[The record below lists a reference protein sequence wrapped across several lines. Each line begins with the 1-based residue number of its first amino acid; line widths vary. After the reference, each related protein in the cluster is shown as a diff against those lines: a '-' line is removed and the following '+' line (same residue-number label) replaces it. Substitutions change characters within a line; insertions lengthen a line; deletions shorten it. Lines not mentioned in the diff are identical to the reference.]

1 MSPEDRIN
9 LDTQDNQRNNE
20 PAADP
25 IEGGYVT
32 RTEIAPSA
40 EKKRFTRKQ
49 KIYAGLSVVALTL
62 GIGGGIA
69 ASVANQNQPVAEAP
83 ADPTEAPTDPAPT
96 PTDSEVQPSN
106 PEQPANVFERTPL
119 PAELAKYQTMS
130 IEEFQTLPK
139 EEQWLY
145 ASWLDQYRADFEK
158 RFSLVS
164 GNKRDTPVVVTPN
177 SSGMDLFTDL
187 MYSHRLASSFTPTGE
202 YEPSDSAKIF
212 GTLDKDSAI
221 KLITSVYADYND
233 PLLPQDIAI
242 IGHEGKAVNVDTLS
256 ASDSFSLKNIDILNE
271 VKNGPATIV
280 TFIGVDGVTYD
291 ITLIAQEIVTYDG
304 KHEYRTVAG
313 QRVTK

>member
-25 IEGGYVT
+25 IEGGYAP
-32 RTEIAPSA
+32 RTELETGS
-40 EKKRFTRKQ
+40 ERKRFTKKQ
-49 KIYAGLSVVALTL
+49 KIIAALSGVALL
-62 GIGGGIA
+62 AGIGGGIA
-69 ASVANQNQPVAEAP
+69 ASVANQNQSLAEAP

-106 PEQPANVFERTPL
+106 PEQPANVFDRTPL

-164 GNKRDTPVVVTPN
+164 GNKRDTPVVVTPD

-187 MYSHRLASSFTPTGE
+187 VYTYRLASSFTPTGE
-202 YEPSDSAKIF
+202 YEPSDNANIF

-221 KLITSVYADYND
+221 KLITSVYADYNN
-233 PLLPQDIAI
+233 PLLSQNIAI
-242 IGHEGKAVNVDTLS
+242 IGLDGKAVNVDTLS
-256 ASDSFSLKNIDILNE
+256 AGDGFSLKNIDILNE
-271 VKNGPATIV
+271 VKNGPATII

-291 ITLIAQEIVTYDG
+291 ITLIAQEVVTYDG
-304 KHEYRTVAG
+304 KHEYRTIAG